1 MTKTIK
7 ERVLYAATK
16 EKTITSATLR
26 RRMRIPRTEMSNEY
40 FNNTVMRTVRA
51 AAQDG
56 FLKRVETGTYRIT
69 PKGKK
74 AIA

>member
-16 EKTITSATLR
+16 ETTIDSTVLR
-26 RRMRIPRTEMSNEY
+26 RRMRIPRTEMNNEY
-40 FNNTVMRTVRA
+40 FNGTVMRTVRA

-56 FLKRVETGTYRIT
+56 LLKRVGTGTYRIT
-69 PKGKK
+69 AKGKK
-74 AIA
+74 VIA